1 VKRSTERILTTHV
14 GSLPVPPDLDPTAPD
29 YEARLRATVADLVRR
44 QAATGIDIVSDGEA
58 SKGNWLVYAGG
69 RLGGFEPRRV
79 EAREAI
85 IAQGKDREEFAE
97 FYEEATRTGTLF
109 HSSWS
114 QVTRSTWTTHWVAT
128 GPITYTGQVAV
139 QRDIAN
145 LQAALAQVQV
155 VEAFLPVT
163 APASL
168 EPYRSN
174 AYYPSE
180 AAFLYALA
188 DALKEE
194 YTAIAR
200 AGLLVQI
207 DDAWTVALWD
217 RIGIPMGLEAFKRR
231 ALQRAEVLNHALAD
245 IPEEQIRYHI
255 CWGSWHGPHAYDL
268 PMDEAVDLLLAVK
281 AGAYSFEAA
290 NVRHEHEY
298 HVWERVRLPEGKI
311 LIPGVVT
318 HATNLIE
325 HPELVSERIQRF
337 ARRVGREN
345 VIAGTDCGFGGR
357 IHPQLAWAKL
367 GALVEGARRASRAL
381 GYGE

>member
-1 VKRSTERILTTHV
+1 MKRSTDRILTTHV
-14 GSLPVPPDLDPTAPD
+14 GCLPVPPDLDPEAPD
-29 YEARLRATVADLVRR
+29 YAERLRAAVAELVRA
-44 QAATGIDIVSDGEA
+44 QAAIGVDVVDDGEA
-58 SKGNWLVYAGG
+58 SKGNWLVYAAS

-79 EAREAI
+79 PADEAI
-85 IAQGKDREEFAE
+85 IAQGKDREAFDE

-109 HSSWS
+109 HSSWT

-128 GPITYTGQVAV
+128 QPVAYVGHASV
-139 QRDIAN
+139 QRDVDN
-145 LQAALAQVQV
+145 LQAALPSVQV
-155 VEAFLPVT
+155 AEAFLPVT

-174 AYYPSE
+174 EYYPSE
-180 AAFLYALA
+180 EAFLYALA

-194 YTAIAR
+194 YEAIAR

-217 RIGIPMGLEAFKRR
+217 RIGMPMGLEAFKQR
-231 ALQRAEVLNHALAD
+231 ALLRAEVLNHALAG
-245 IPEEQIRYHI
+245 IPQEQVRYHI

-268 PMDEAVDLLLAVK
+268 PMDEAVDLMLAVN

-298 HVWERVRLPEGKI
+298 HVWERVKLPEGKV

-318 HATNLIE
+318 HSTNLIE

-337 ARRVGREN
+337 ARLVGKEN

-367 GALVEGARRASRAL
+367 GALVEGARLATRAL
-381 GYGE
+381 YGA

>member
-1 VKRSTERILTTHV
+1 MKRSTDRILTTHV

-29 YEARLRATVADLVRR
+29 YEARLRATVAELVRK
-44 QAATGIDIVSDGEA
+44 QAEIGIDVVSDGEA
-58 SKGNWLVYAGG
+58 SKGNWLVYAAS

-79 EAREAI
+79 DPSEAI
-85 IAQGKDREEFAE
+85 IAQGRDREEFAE

-109 HSSWS
+109 HSSWG

-128 GPITYTGQVAV
+128 GPITYTGQAAV

-145 LQAALAQVQV
+145 LQAALQTVQV
-155 VEAFLPVT
+155 AGAFLPVT

-180 AAFLYALA
+180 TAFLYALA
-188 DALKEE
+188 DALREE

-217 RIGIPMGLEAFKRR
+217 RIGIPMGLAAFKRR
-231 ALQRAEVLNHALAD
+231 ALQRAEVLNHALAG
-245 IPEEQIRYHI
+245 IPQEQIRYHI
-255 CWGSWHGPHAYDL
+255 CWGSWHGPHAHDL
-268 PMDEAVDLLLAVK
+268 PMNEAVDLMLAVN

-298 HVWERVRLPEGKI
+298 HVWERVRLPEGKV

-318 HATNLIE
+318 HSTNLIE

-337 ARRVGREN
+337 ARLVGREN

-367 GALVEGARRASRAL
+367 GALVEGARRATRAL
-381 GYGE
+381 GYA